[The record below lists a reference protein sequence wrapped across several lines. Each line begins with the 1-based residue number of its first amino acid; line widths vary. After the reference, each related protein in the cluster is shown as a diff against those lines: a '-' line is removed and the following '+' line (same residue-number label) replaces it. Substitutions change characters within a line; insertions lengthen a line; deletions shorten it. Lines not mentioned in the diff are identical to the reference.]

1 MKPDHDFRPQAIAV
15 IHCPELLQDSSA
27 GGQRAALLDEFAKGL
42 CRELAIRLA
51 PLLAGVLPV
60 VEALPPETLTAK
72 ALLRGTGE
80 PQAHFL
86 IDDSEPDLRMVASI
100 GMGEALSLTEF
111 LFGGSGENT
120 QEATPDAELPR
131 SCVLALEQVVAQLAQ
146 ATREHITGASD
157 QSAIKAGAVS
167 LVVNPLRNPPLPP
180 GDCCLAWPIS
190 IAVDATTRWTIRLA
204 ALEGALVERLVRG
217 HARDR
222 NPPDPDR
229 AIAGLGHI
237 PLRVAATVAQFDL
250 PLSRLA
256 RLAVGDV
263 FAIATVREIPLQIDG
278 QVLAHGQLGAIED
291 RCALRLS
298 RLN

>member
-15 IHCPELLQDSSA
+15 NHCPELVQDSSA
-27 GGQRAALLDEFAKGL
+27 GGQRTALLDEFAKGL

-60 VEALPPETLTAK
+60 VAALPVETLSAK
-72 ALLRGTGE
+72 DLLRGAGE
-80 PQAHFL
+80 TQAHFL
-86 IDDSEPDLRMVASI
+86 IEDHEPDLRMVASI
-100 GMGEALSLTEF
+100 GVGQALSLTEF
-111 LFGGSGENT
+111 LFGGSGETT
-120 QEATPDAELPR
+120 QEGMPDAELPR
-131 SCVLALEQVVAQLAQ
+131 SCVLALEQVVAQLAW
-146 ATREHITGASD
+146 AARESITGAID
-157 QSAIKAGAVS
+157 QSAIKADAIS

-204 ALEGALVERLVRG
+204 GLEGALVERLVRG
-217 HARDR
+217 HARNR
-222 NPPDPDR
+222 IPPDRD
-229 AIAGLGHI
+229 AVIASLGHI
-237 PLRVAATVAQFDL
+237 PLRVAATVAQFEL

-256 RLAVGDV
+256 RLTVGDV
-263 FAIATVREIPLQIDG
+263 FPIATVREIPLQVDG
-278 QVLAHGQLGAIED
+278 QVLAHGQLGAIDE